1 VITFLHAD
9 PLIKD
14 SGSSKFTDFEEIGH
28 TDWHLSA
35 ILRELHFLIVHAN
48 AERRPNSKFGQ

>member
-1 VITFLHAD
+1 MITFLHAD

-48 AERRPNSKFGQ
+48 AERRPN